1 MTTKQKSGILLLLL
15 LLCSSVSFSQQ
26 QQQHDPKAL
35 KAWQDQ
41 KYSLFIHYGIY
52 SVLGGVWEG
61 KEISKGLSE
70 QIQAHAGIYS
80 DTYASVAKRFNP
92 KDWNADAIVS
102 LAKKAGMRS
111 IVITS
116 KHHDGFCMFKTATTD
131 FNVVDAT
138 PFKRDILKE
147 LSDACKRGGL
157 RFGLYFSLIDWH
169 YPQASPISSSN
180 SDYITPEHVQYNKK
194 QITELL
200 SNYGP
205 VSELWFDMG
214 SQNAAESKELRDLV
228 HKLQPDCMIG
238 SRIGNDMGDFNVMG
252 DNQEPDYAIGVPWQS
267 PASFFDDT
275 WGYRSWQD
283 RGSEAVKTKEKLTSL
298 IRVVSRGGNFLLNI
312 GPKGDGSVVG
322 FEKDILLNIGKW
334 LDKNGEAIYSTDADP
349 FHVSFKWGSLTSK
362 PNQLYLH
369 VMSHPEN
376 GQIVLPGLKGK
387 IKSIGVLGEKN
398 QKISFIQNNQEVKI
412 NVPASINPDKE
423 FKVIK
428 ITFANGF
435 SVPPANVIKIPADGL
450 NANTAAPT
458 NGHGINLNSHNAFKH
473 YSSSGID
480 YNTRFQSTVKESW
493 TLQPLKNA
501 GYKPVIYY
509 SAQEKGKTIDLE
521 INGKVNPLTFTD
533 GKAMPIKQQGTLNW
547 GPIYLSDSQWTGIEG
562 FPGQVKNIDP
572 NQAWGNGK
580 LTWTKK
586 ADWKNNEK
594 YTLDAD
600 RSSAVY
606 VLQEITATED
616 QPFLAGIT
624 STDGLVVLLN
634 GETLAIHNNPFKEN
648 QLNDLVLLPLK
659 KGKNQLLL
667 KVYNG
672 YQKKIDLGIDT
683 TQPQELFSKELPAI
697 SLEKG
702 KYYPFSWKLH
712 QPNSPHST
720 LGLSNVSL
728 VLLGN

>member
-1 MTTKQKSGILLLLL
+1 MKQKSGILLLLL
-15 LLCSSVSFSQQ
+15 LLCNGISFS
-26 QQQHDPKAL
+26 QQHDPKAL

-41 KYSLFIHYGIY
+41 KYSMFIHYGIY

-80 DTYASVAKRFNP
+80 DTYAGVAKRFNP
-92 KDWNADAIVS
+92 KDWNADSVVS

-131 FNVVDAT
+131 FNVVDAA
-138 PFKRDILKE
+138 PFKRDIVKE
-147 LSDACKRGGL
+147 LSEACKRGGL

-180 SDYITPEHVQYNKK
+180 SDYITPEHVQYNKR

-205 VSELWFDMG
+205 ISELWFDMG
-214 SQNAAESKELRDLV
+214 SQNASESKELRDLV

-275 WGYRSWQD
+275 WSYRSWQN
-283 RGSEAVKTKEKLTSL
+283 RGSEAVKTKEKLSSL

-322 FEKDILLNIGKW
+322 FEKDVLLNIGKW
-334 LDKNGEAIYSTDADP
+334 LDKNGEAIYGTNADP
-349 FHVSFKWGSLTSK
+349 FHVSFKWGSLTSR

-369 VMSHPEN
+369 IMSPPEN
-376 GQIVLPGLKGK
+376 GQIILPGLKGK
-387 IKSIGVLGEKN
+387 IKSIGVLGEKG
-398 QKISFIQNNQEVKI
+398 QKIRFTQSDQGLKI
-412 NVPASINPDKE
+412 NVPTTINPDKE
-423 FKVIK
+423 FKVIT

-435 SVPPANVIKIPADGL
+435 SVPPANVIEMS
-450 NANTAAPT
+450 ANPQH
-458 NGHGINLNSHNAFKH
+458 NSNVVGPILNSHNAFKS
-473 YSSSGID
+473 YSSSGVD

-493 TLQPLKNA
+493 TLQPLQN
-501 GYKPVIYY
+501 GTYTPRIYY
-509 SAQEKGKTIDLE
+509 SAKEQGKTIDLE
-521 INGKVNPLTFTD
+521 LNGKITPLTFTD
-533 GKAMPIKQQGTLNW
+533 GKVEIIKQTGSLTW
-547 GPIYLSDSQWTGIEG
+547 GPFYLAEDSWTGIEG
-562 FPGQVKNIDP
+562 FPGSLINIEP
-572 NQAWGNGK
+572 TQSWGNK
-580 LTWTKK
+580 KPLSWTKK

-594 YTLDAD
+594 HTMEAD
-600 RSSAVY
+600 KSSAIY
-606 VLQEITATED
+606 LLQEINATED
-616 QPFLAGIT
+616 QSFLASVT
-624 STDGLVVLLN
+624 STDGIVVVLN
-634 GETLAIHNNPFKEN
+634 GVELAKHNNPFKEN
-648 QLNDLVLLPLK
+648 QLNDLILLPLK

-667 KVYNG
+667 KLYNG

-683 TQPQELFSKELPAI
+683 RQPQELYYKDLPAI

-702 KYYPFSWKLH
+702 KYYPFSWQLNKPL
-712 QPNSPHST
+712 SPHST
-720 LGLSNVSL
+720 LQLSNVTLQFSRK
-728 VLLGN
+728 

>member
-1 MTTKQKSGILLLLL
+1 MTTKLKSGILLLFF
-15 LLCSSVSFSQQ
+15 LLCSCVGFS
-26 QQQHDPKAL
+26 QHDPKAL

-41 KYSLFIHYGIY
+41 KYSMFIHYGIY

-80 DTYASVAKRFNP
+80 DTYAKVAKRFNP
-92 KDWNADAIVS
+92 KDWNADSIVS

-111 IVITS
+111 IVMTS

-147 LSDACKRGGL
+147 LSDACKRAGL

-205 VSELWFDMG
+205 ISELWFDMG
-214 SQNAAESKELRDLV
+214 SQNADESKDLRDLV
-228 HKLQPDCMIG
+228 HQLQPDCMIG

-275 WGYRSWQD
+275 WGYRSWQE
-283 RGSEAVKTKEKLTSL
+283 RGSERVKAKEKLTSL

-322 FEKDILLNIGKW
+322 FERDILLSIGKW
-334 LDKNGEAIYSTDADP
+334 LDKNGEAIYGADPDP

-362 PNQLYLH
+362 PNKLYLH
-369 VMSHPEN
+369 VMSRPEN
-376 GQIVLPGLKGK
+376 GQIVLPGLTGK
-387 IKSIGVLGEKN
+387 IKSIGILGEKN
-398 QKISFIQNNQEVKI
+398 QKLSFTQNSQGLNIK
-412 NVPASINPDKE
+412 VPATIDPDKA
-423 FKVIK
+423 FKVIEV
-428 ITFANGF
+428 TFVNGYH
-435 SVPPANVIKIPADGL
+435 VPPANVIPIPASGL
-450 NANTAAPT
+450 HVSHPVA
-458 NGHGINLNSHNAFKH
+458 GLVLNSHNAFKH

-493 TLQPLKNA
+493 TLE
-501 GYKPVIYY
+501 PVKTGEFVPRIYY
-509 SAQEKGKTIDLE
+509 SAEDKGKTIDLE
-521 INGKVNPLTFTD
+521 LDGKVIPLTLTD
-533 GKAMPIKQQGTLNW
+533 GKTEAIKQKGSLSW
-547 GPIYLSDSQWTGIEG
+547 GSIYLTDAEETGIEG
-562 FPGQVKNIDP
+562 FPGAVKNIDP
-572 NQAWGNGK
+572 TQVWGNK
-580 LTWTKK
+580 KSLSWTKK

-594 YTLDAD
+594 YSLEAD
-600 RSSAVY
+600 RSTAVY
-606 VLQEITATED
+606 LLQEIHATED
-616 QPFLAGIT
+616 QPYLTDFT
-624 STDGLVVLLN
+624 STDGIVVVLN
-634 GETLAIHNNPFKEN
+634 GEVLALHNNPFKEN
-648 QLNDLVLLPLK
+648 QLNDLILLPLK
-659 KGKNQLLL
+659 KGKNQLLVKL
-667 KVYNG
+667 YNG
-672 YQKKIDLGIDT
+672 YQKNIDLGIDHG
-683 TQPQELFSKELPAI
+683 QAQELYYKELPSI

-702 KYYPFSWKLH
+702 KYYPVSWKLH
-712 QPNSPHST
+712 KPLSPHST
-720 LGLSNVSL
+720 LQLSNVSL
-728 VLLGN
+728 VIHTK

>member
-1 MTTKQKSGILLLLL
+1 MKQKSGILLLLL
-15 LLCSSVSFSQQ
+15 LLCNGISFS
-26 QQQHDPKAL
+26 QQHDPKAL

-41 KYSLFIHYGIY
+41 KYSMFIHYGIY

-80 DTYASVAKRFNP
+80 DTYAGVAKRFNP
-92 KDWNADAIVS
+92 KNWNADSVVS

-131 FNVVDAT
+131 FNVLDAT
-138 PFKRDILKE
+138 PFKRDIVKE
-147 LSDACKRGGL
+147 LSEACKRGGL

-180 SDYITPEHVQYNKK
+180 SDYITPEHVQYNKR

-205 VSELWFDMG
+205 ISELWFDMG
-214 SQNAAESKELRDLV
+214 SQNASESKELRDLV

-275 WGYRSWQD
+275 WSYRSWQN
-283 RGSEAVKTKEKLTSL
+283 RGSEAVKTKEKLSSL

-322 FEKDILLNIGKW
+322 FEKNVLLNIGKW
-334 LDKNGEAIYSTDADP
+334 LDKNGEAIYGTNADP
-349 FHVSFKWGSLTSK
+349 FHVSFKWGSLTSR

-369 VMSHPEN
+369 IMSPPEN
-376 GQIVLPGLKGK
+376 GQIILPGLKGK
-387 IKSIGVLGEKN
+387 IKSIGVLGEKG
-398 QKISFIQNNQEVKI
+398 QKIRFTQSDQGLKI
-412 NVPASINPDKE
+412 NVPTTINPDKE
-423 FKVIK
+423 FKVIT

-435 SVPPANVIKIPADGL
+435 SVPPANVIEMS
-450 NANTAAPT
+450 ANPQH
-458 NGHGINLNSHNAFKH
+458 NSNIVGPILNSHNAFKS
-473 YSSSGID
+473 YSSSGVD

-493 TLQPLKNA
+493 TLQPLQN
-501 GYKPVIYY
+501 GTYTPRIYY
-509 SAQEKGKTIDLE
+509 SAKEQGKTIDLE
-521 INGKVNPLTFTD
+521 LNGKITPLTFTD
-533 GKAMPIKQQGTLNW
+533 GKVEIIKQTGSLTW
-547 GPIYLSDSQWTGIEG
+547 GPFYLAEDSWTGIEG
-562 FPGQVKNIDP
+562 FPGSLINIEP
-572 NQAWGNGK
+572 TQSWGNK
-580 LTWTKK
+580 KPLSWTKK

-594 YTLDAD
+594 HTMEAD
-600 RSSAVY
+600 KSSAIY
-606 VLQEITATED
+606 LLQEINATED
-616 QPFLAGIT
+616 QPFLASIT
-624 STDGLVVLLN
+624 STDGIVVVLN
-634 GETLAIHNNPFKEN
+634 GVELAKHNNPFKEN
-648 QLNDLVLLPLK
+648 QLNDLILLPLK

-667 KVYNG
+667 KLYNG

-683 TQPQELFSKELPAI
+683 RQPQELYYKDLPAI

-702 KYYPFSWKLH
+702 KYYPFSWQLNKPL
-712 QPNSPHST
+712 SPHST
-720 LGLSNVSL
+720 LQLSNVTLQFSRK
-728 VLLGN
+728 

>member
-1 MTTKQKSGILLLLL
+1 MTRTQKSGFLLLLL
-15 LLCSSVSFSQQ
+15 LLCSSVSFS
-26 QQQHDPKAL
+26 QHDPKAL

-41 KYSLFIHYGIY
+41 KYSMFIHYGIY

-80 DTYASVAKRFNP
+80 DTYARVAKRFNP
-92 KDWNADAIVS
+92 KDWNADSIVS

-131 FNVVDAT
+131 FNVVNAT
-138 PFKRDILKE
+138 PFKRDIVKE
-147 LSDACKRGGL
+147 LSEACKRGGL

-205 VSELWFDMG
+205 ISELWFDMG
-214 SQNAAESKELRDLV
+214 SQDASESKELRDLV

-275 WGYRSWQD
+275 WSYRSWQD
-283 RGSEAVKTKEKLTSL
+283 RGSEAAKTKEKLTSL

-322 FEKDILLNIGKW
+322 FEKDVLLNIGKW
-334 LDKNGEAIYSTDADP
+334 LDKNGVAIYGTNADP
-349 FHVSFKWGSLTSK
+349 FHVAFKWGSLTSK
-362 PNQLYLH
+362 PNQLFLH

-387 IKSIGVLGEKN
+387 IKSVGILGEQN
-398 QKISFIQNNQEVKI
+398 QKISFTQNEQGVKI
-412 NVPASINPDKE
+412 KVPSTVNPDKE
-423 FKVIK
+423 FKVIT

-435 SVPPANVIKIPADGL
+435 SVPPANVIEMSAESL
-450 NANTAAPT
+450 NAKTQHHLNTVGP
-458 NGHGINLNSHNAFKH
+458 ILNSHNAFKS
-473 YSSSGID
+473 YSSSGVD

-493 TLQPLKNA
+493 TLQPLQN
-501 GYKPVIYY
+501 GSYIPRIYY
-509 SAQEKGKTIDLE
+509 SAQEKGKSIDLE
-521 INGKVNPLTFTD
+521 LNGKVIPVSFSG
-533 GKAMPIKQQGTLNW
+533 GKAEAIKQSGSLTW
-547 GPIYLSDSQWTGIEG
+547 GPIYLTDAQDTGIEG
-562 FPGQVKNIDP
+562 FPGDTKNIDP
-572 NQAWGNGK
+572 ALAWGTRK
-580 LTWTKK
+580 PLSWTKK

-594 YTLDAD
+594 YSLEAD

-606 VLQEITATED
+606 LLQEINATED
-616 QPFLAGIT
+616 QYYLAGFT
-624 STDGLVVLLN
+624 STDGLMVVLN
-634 GETLAIHNNPFKEN
+634 GEVLAKHNNPFKEN
-648 QLNDLVLLPLK
+648 QLNDLILLPLK

-667 KVYNG
+667 KLYNG

-683 TQPQELFSKELPAI
+683 RQPQELYYKDLPAI
-697 SLEKG
+697 PFEKG
-702 KYYPFSWKLH
+702 KYYPFSWQLH
-712 QPNSPHST
+712 KPNSPHST
-720 LGLSNVSL
+720 LGLSNVTL
-728 VLLGN
+728 VFTGK